1 MKICPAHLEYARE
14 LDRNHGRAIA
24 KNYLRRVLGPDY
36 MSTKSL
42 GDVKRTEKAI
52 EKAIAKQPVP
62 QPPEGW
68 QAAAKN
74 HIKQV
79 GDKFL
84 TINPDTEPKS
94 LEKAIGK
101 TYPFGPKQGKP
112 YKLWL
117 KELRAYI
124 KQFRFE
130 QTNRLLAET
139 YTPKQMRQGLA
150 ESYLPPKRRRA

>member
-1 MKICPAHLEYARE
+1 MRICPAHLEYARE

-24 KNYLRRVLGPDY
+24 KNYLRKVLDPDY

-42 GDVKRTEKAI
+42 GAVKHAEKSL
-52 EKAIAKQPVP
+52 EKAIARQPVP
-62 QPPEGW
+62 EPPEGW
-68 QAAAKN
+68 QAAAKS

-84 TINPDTEPKS
+84 AVNPDIEPKS

-101 TYPFGPKQGKP
+101 TYPFGSKQGKP

-117 KELRAYI
+117 KELRAFI
-124 KQFRFE
+124 KQFRFD
-130 QTNRLLAET
+130 QTNRLLAES
-139 YTPKQMRQGLA
+139 YTPKQMGQWLA
-150 ESYLPPKRRRA
+150 ESYLPPKRRHA